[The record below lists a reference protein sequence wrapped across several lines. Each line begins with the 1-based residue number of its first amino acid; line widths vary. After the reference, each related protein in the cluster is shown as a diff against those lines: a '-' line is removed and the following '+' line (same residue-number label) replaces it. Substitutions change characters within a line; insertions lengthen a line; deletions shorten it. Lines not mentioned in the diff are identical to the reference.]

1 MAMELVRQRSDDPRW
16 YRYWAQ
22 CAVYNGNAQEAD
34 EAMQLALEHHDA
46 QDDKRNL
53 YTSVAWAYRNTGNLN
68 KAIAYAHKAMAIEPD
83 KDFPNLWEAMGRFE
97 LERGR
102 FDAAEGWYRRALA
115 VTPENVNLLFS
126 LARVSIARGET
137 DVALQQILDGVQL
150 LPEVKTKDFLPVST
164 YVLNGDMA
172 MADSIFA
179 ANAETHVAEPNKWG
193 ALFDDI
199 EAFPPGLV
207 WSYMLRG
214 DVERANSVLAMG
226 ESMEM
231 SQRSPAVHIARGW
244 MRLAQGDL
252 DGARRSFLAGMDVG
266 YNQISIR
273 YALAKVA
280 YLAGELDES
289 ERWIQEA
296 LDAGPNHIVAI
307 QVRARIESARGNW
320 GKALEYAEQS
330 VAMDSTRASKELL
343 SWVLVAGNL
352 DIDRGIRVAL
362 DARQLPIPF
371 TDIERKLPYRE
382 NAEHT
387 LGLAYLKKGST
398 RQAVDHL
405 RRAIAEQPNR
415 ASLQTDLQRALER
428 TADTE

>member
-1 MAMELVRQRSDDPRW
+1 
-16 YRYWAQ
+16 
-22 CAVYNGNAQEAD
+22 
-34 EAMQLALEHHDA
+34 
-46 QDDKRNL
+46 
-53 YTSVAWAYRNTGNLN
+53 
-68 KAIAYAHKAMAIEPD
+68 
-83 KDFPNLWEAMGRFE
+83 
-97 LERGR
+97 
-102 FDAAEGWYRRALA
+102 
-115 VTPENVNLLFS
+115 
-126 LARVSIARGET
+126 
-137 DVALQQILDGVQL
+137 
-150 LPEVKTKDFLPVST
+150 
-164 YVLNGDMA
+164 
-172 MADSIFA
+172 
-179 ANAETHVAEPNKWG
+179 
-193 ALFDDI
+193 
-199 EAFPPGLV
+199 
-207 WSYMLRG
+207 
-214 DVERANSVLAMG
+214 
-226 ESMEM
+226 
-231 SQRSPAVHIARGW
+231 